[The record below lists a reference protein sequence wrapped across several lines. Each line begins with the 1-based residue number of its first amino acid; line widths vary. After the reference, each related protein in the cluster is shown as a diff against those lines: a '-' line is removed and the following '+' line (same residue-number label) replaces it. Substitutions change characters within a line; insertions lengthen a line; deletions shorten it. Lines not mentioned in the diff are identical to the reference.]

1 MYARDRDSVRVH
13 DKSWNGRHMVFSKGC
28 LAIALLVLAVVC
40 GFSSVANADAD
51 FTIFLQPGG
60 SLNGQTV
67 DASHYSIDVD
77 PGATISGTI
86 KVQTYNSHPPSAIEP
101 LGYTATWGDR
111 VAQVV
116 TINPWIGTGTN
127 YYDIPVNKTAPNTP
141 GTYYLPIAFAGTYNL
156 AQVMSATH
164 PAWSAVWYDGND
176 VGWDWT
182 LAQYQQARDQ
192 GFVSQFFGYPDA
204 RVSGLTW
211 DIAANW
217 VAVNVTPA
225 TAIPEPVSLA
235 SGAIGLVCV
244 VAYLRRRIGLR

>member
-1 MYARDRDSVRVH
+1 
-13 DKSWNGRHMVFSKGC
+13 MVFSKGS
-28 LAIALLVLAVVC
+28 LHIVLVVLAVFS
-40 GFSSVANADAD
+40 GFASVANGAG

-67 DASHYSIDVD
+67 DASHYWIDVD
-77 PGATISGTI
+77 PGATISGTV

-116 TINPWIGTGTN
+116 TINPWIATGTN
-127 YYDIPVNKTAPNTP
+127 NYDIPVNKTAPTTP

-192 GFVSQFFGYPDA
+192 GFVSQFIGTPDA
-204 RVSGLTW
+204 RVSGVPGDW
-211 DIAANW
+211 AANW
-217 VAVNVTPA
+217 VGVNVTPEPA
-225 TAIPEPVSLA
+225 TLSLLA
-235 SGAIGLVCV
+235 LGGL
-244 VAYLRRRIGLR
+244 ALLRRRRTASS

>member
-1 MYARDRDSVRVH
+1 MYARDRDRETVGID
-13 DKSWNGRHMVFSKGC
+13 DKSWKGKHMVFSKGS
-28 LAIALLVLAVVC
+28 LQIALVVLAVVC
-40 GFSSVANADAD
+40 GFASVANAGAD

-67 DASHYSIDVD
+67 DASHYWIDVD

-86 KVQTYNSHPPSAIEP
+86 KVQTYNSHPPQAIEP

-116 TINPWIGTGTN
+116 TINPWIATGTN
-127 YYDIPVNKTAPNTP
+127 NYDIPVNKTAPTTP

-192 GFVSQFFGYPDA
+192 GFVSQFIGTPDA
-204 RVSGLTW
+204 MVSGVPGDW
-211 DIAANW
+211 AANW
-217 VAVNVTPA
+217 VGVNVTPEPA
-225 TAIPEPVSLA
+225 TLWVLA
-235 SGAIGLVCV
+235 LGGL
-244 VAYLRRRIGLR
+244 ALLRRRRAGAA